1 MDEPLPSVVSV
12 KQTKKNKKIKNN
24 KKIQPIL
31 DTNMFTHE
39 QFHDES
45 SASASESDLTG
56 EEDEEEEYH
65 NKKAKKNKEKSKLMK
80 KIKTPKE
87 MKSPEKK
94 NKSNTPT
101 RMNHIE
107 PPSPSDYDE
116 ESVIGNNTIIRQAT
130 YTDFTDPKNR
140 ESMSDNPKIK
150 ALILALEQQG
160 MINQHSPKETVNVLE
175 SAHKVIE
182 RQRSKIQALNTPC
195 LDYYCEQLCW
205 STQFAFS
212 ISSLVLLILYATHNH
227 PAGFVNTFFV
237 QSIAAVAYFVKASH
251 AGEVVIAGTHIPFVR
266 YVDWITTTPLMLYEL
281 CHIAHAPVY
290 AIVMIIGCDLM
301 TLSLGITAA
310 VIDQKKHLKVKYT
323 LFLVAVGFY
332 IMMVCTLIMD
342 VAKPLHDKYSSH
354 RLLAGS
360 DDYGDDDGHDNSAV
374 VKLFNDLEV
383 LTIVSWSFYPFAVLL
398 GRAHFGI
405 ITQSVEDGFICILD
419 IISKIGMEG
428 IIIAYVVNHH

>member
-1 MDEPLPSVVSV
+1 MNNIGPQPTSKFPVLTNNIGSQPPSNFPVHM
-12 KQTKKNKKIKNN
+12 NN
-24 KKIQPIL
+24 
-31 DTNMFTHE
+31 
-39 QFHDES
+39 
-45 SASASESDLTG
+45 
-56 EEDEEEEYH
+56 
-65 NKKAKKNKEKSKLMK
+65 
-80 KIKTPKE
+80 
-87 MKSPEKK
+87 
-94 NKSNTPT
+94 
-101 RMNHIE
+101 IE
-107 PPSPSDYDE
+107 PDSPIYCDE
-116 ESVIGNNTIIRQAT
+116 ESVMGNNTIIRQAT
-130 YTDFTDPKNR
+130 NTYFTDPNNKLN
-140 ESMSDNPKIK
+140 SDNPNLK

-160 MINQHSPKETVNVLE
+160 MINQSPKENVNVLE

-182 RQRSKIQALNTPC
+182 RQRSKVQALHTPC

-205 STQFAFS
+205 LTQFAFT

-251 AGEVVIAGTHIPFVR
+251 AGEVVISGTHIPFVR

-301 TLSLGITAA
+301 TLSLGITSA

-342 VAKPLHDKYSSH
+342 VSKPLHEGSSHH

-360 DDYGDDDGHDNSAV
+360 DDHGDDHGDDDGHDNAAV
-374 VKLFNDLEV
+374 IKLFDDLEV

-405 ITQSVEDGFICILD
+405 ITQSVEDGFICMLD